1 MQDRTKQSN
10 RAGRPRKFD
19 EAEALGKMSR
29 HLWTT
34 GLSGTSLDGIARSA
48 GLNRPSL
55 AAAFGDKD
63 AIYARAASNY
73 AAMMDDRIGRA
84 LAADNLRSAL
94 VAAFE
99 MAIDIYTTEGPD
111 GCFVICT
118 APADARTNPVC
129 ATVLGQ
135 SIEAIDTMFLRRLEK
150 EQCGAPPNQGDLS
163 ALAALLGATLHSL
176 ALRARANWSR
186 EKMRLLAVGVV
197 NLVMAMLT
205 HNPLANSES
214 T

>member
-48 GLNRPSL
+48 DLNRPSL

-63 AIYARAASNY
+63 AIYARAASRY

-84 LAADNLRSAL
+84 LASDNLQSAL
-94 VAAFE
+94 MAAFDL
-99 MAIDIYTTEGPD
+99 AIDLYTTEGPN

-118 APADARTNPVC
+118 APADAWTHPVC
-129 ATVLGQ
+129 LTVLDQ
-135 SIEAIDTMFLRRLEK
+135 THEAIDTMFLRRLERLNSRFV
-150 EQCGAPPNQGDLS
+150 G
-163 ALAALLGATLHSL
+163 TH
-176 ALRARANWSR
+176 ARMAEMR
-186 EKMRLLAVGVV
+186 EF
-197 NLVMAMLT
+197 
-205 HNPLANSES
+205 
-214 T
+214 

>member
-1 MQDRTKQSN
+1 MQVRTKQTS

-55 AAAFGDKD
+55 AAAFGDKN
-63 AIYARAASNY
+63 AIYAQAASSY
-73 AAMMDDRIGRA
+73 AAMMDDQIGRA
-84 LAADNLRSAL
+84 LAADNLQSAL
-94 VAAFE
+94 LAAFE
-99 MAIDIYTTEGPD
+99 LAIDIYTTEGPD

-118 APADARTNPVC
+118 APADAQTNPVC
-129 ATVLGQ
+129 STVLNQ
-135 SIEAIDTMFLRRLEK
+135 SLEAIDTLFLRRLEK
-150 EQCGAPPNQGDLS
+150 EQCGAASSHVDLA
-163 ALAALLGATLHSL
+163 ALAALLGATLNSL

-186 EKMRLLAVGVV
+186 EKMRQLSIGAV
-197 NLVMAMLT
+197 NLVMTMLD
-205 HNPLANSES
+205 HPP
-214 T
+214 